1 MSTMWMEKAKC
12 KDRTDVVFFPSNG
25 DNGKNARRFCG
36 DCPVQQQCLQYALRH
51 NLTDGVW
58 GGKTPNE
65 RKAIRKKERAA

>member
-12 KDRTDVVFFPSNG
+12 KDRTDLTFFPENG
-25 DNGKNARRFCG
+25 DNAVAARRFCG
-36 DCPVQQQCLQYALRH
+36 DCAVRVQCLEYALRH

-65 RKAIRKKERAA
+65 RKAIRRKARAV